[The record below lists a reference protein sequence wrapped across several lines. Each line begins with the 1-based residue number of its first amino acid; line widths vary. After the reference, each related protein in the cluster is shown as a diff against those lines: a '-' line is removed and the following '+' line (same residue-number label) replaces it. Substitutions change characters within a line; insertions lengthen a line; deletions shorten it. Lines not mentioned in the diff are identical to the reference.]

1 MPEGDSRKR
10 PLAPLTGP
18 PPPLA
23 GSSARAG
30 LPAAYRLCRRTHVE
44 RIRIWLVVVAVTG
57 LMSSALAASLVWLL
71 VTQPVRMGELFS
83 RAF

>member
-1 MPEGDSRKR
+1 
-10 PLAPLTGP
+10 
-18 PPPLA
+18 
-23 GSSARAG
+23 
-30 LPAAYRLCRRTHVE
+30 VE
-44 RIRIWLVVVAVTG
+44 RIRIWLVVVAVMG